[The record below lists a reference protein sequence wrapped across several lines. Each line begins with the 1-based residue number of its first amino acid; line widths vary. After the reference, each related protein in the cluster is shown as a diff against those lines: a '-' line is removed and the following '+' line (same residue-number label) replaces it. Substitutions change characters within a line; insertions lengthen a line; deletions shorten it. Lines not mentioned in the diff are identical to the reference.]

1 MNEPPG
7 PLVSA
12 TWLAEHLTDSDLRV
26 VHVSSSRRRYDRE
39 QVRGAA
45 YGALIGELGL
55 RGTAPETGDAE
66 RESLVPPR
74 DHLEA
79 TLARW
84 GVGEGDRVVFYDD
97 VGQNRHAVRGYWLL
111 RLYRYPRERVHVLD
125 GGLAAWHRAGGAVVI
140 TAADEAAGGREP
152 EPRPPVRLGE
162 QDPALIATYDDV
174 VAWSRE
180 APAGGTARLLDMRT
194 SAEFEGADVRSR
206 RAGHVP
212 GARHRPFEDL
222 LAPDGTFRP
231 LDEMLAIIR
240 GCGAEPGELRA
251 TYCQTGARSALG
263 WFVLHELAGFT
274 NVRNYGGSWEEWGN
288 RDDSPI
294 EAG

>member
-1 MNEPPG
+1 MPPG

-12 TWLAEHLTDSDLRV
+12 DWLAGRLSDPDLRV
-26 VHVSSSRRRYDRE
+26 VHVSSSRRVYDRE
-39 QVRGAA
+39 HIPGAVF
-45 YGALIGELGL
+45 GALDGELGL

-66 RESLVPPR
+66 REALVPPR

-97 VGQNRHAVRGYWLL
+97 RGQNRHAVRGYWLL

-125 GGLAAWHRAGGAVVI
+125 GGLGAWQRAGGAV
-140 TAADEAAGGREP
+140 AGSAAGDAAGARP
-152 EPRPPVRLGE
+152 EAPRSRVRLGE
-162 QDPALIATYDDV
+162 QDSTLIATYVDV
-174 VAWSRE
+174 LDWVRE
-180 APAGGTARLLDMRT
+180 APAGGPARVLDMRT
-194 SAEFEGADVRSR
+194 AAEFSGADVRSR
-206 RAGHVP
+206 RAGRVP

-231 LDEMLAIIR
+231 LAEMLAIIR

-274 NVRNYGGSWEEWGN
+274 DVRNYAGSWEEWGN